1 MPAKP
6 KVKKLLRKVRGFLDD
21 DYKDQL
27 KQADSIQKVLKKLKN
42 RQKALEKQAESN
54 SSSSLQDQ
62 IRVVKAQRKKG
73 LSVLKKLREET
84 RS

>member
-21 DYKDQL
+21 NYKDQL
-27 KQADSIQKVLKKLKN
+27 KQADSMQKVLKKLKS
-42 RQKALEKQAESN
+42 RQKWLEKQAESDD
-54 SSSSLQDQ
+54 SSELQDQ

-73 LSVLKKLREET
+73 LSVLKKLMEDT
-84 RS
+84 RN

>member
-21 DYKDQL
+21 NYKDQL
-27 KQADSIQKVLKKLKN
+27 KQADSMHKVLKKLKS
-42 RQKALEKQAESN
+42 RQKWLEKQAESDD
-54 SSSSLQDQ
+54 SSALQDQ

-73 LSVLKKLREET
+73 LSVLKKLQEEA